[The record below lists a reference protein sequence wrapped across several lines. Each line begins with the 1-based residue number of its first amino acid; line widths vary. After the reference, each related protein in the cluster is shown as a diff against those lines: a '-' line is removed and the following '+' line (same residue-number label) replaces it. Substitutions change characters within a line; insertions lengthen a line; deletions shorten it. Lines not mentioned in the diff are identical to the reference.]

1 MNLPKTTLI
10 PEYLESGNSDFEI
23 VKIEEGGETC
33 KDIQSL
39 PLVENIELYKSYIPA
54 MSAKLNNENWQYYNN
69 CLVAQSIS
77 KF

>member
-54 MSAKLNNENWQYYNN
+54 NGKDWISLH
-69 CLVAQSIS
+69 VSPPSSILTI
-77 KF
+77 KNQF

>member
-33 KDIQSL
+33 KDIQFL
-39 PLVENIELYKSYIPA
+39 PLVENIKLYKSYISA
-54 MSAKLNNENWQYYNN
+54 MSVKLNN
-69 CLVAQSIS
+69 
-77 KF
+77 

>member
-39 PLVENIELYKSYIPA
+39 PLVENIELYKS
-54 MSAKLNNENWQYYNN
+54 
-69 CLVAQSIS
+69 CLLYTSPS
-77 KF
+77 PRDTR